1 MPCLAALALL
11 LVGEPISVTTSTR
24 QTPDGPQRAFVA
36 RIDLHDPRVDVRVTA
51 PLPKRAGDP
60 EGIEARLQTVPAW
73 ADDTGATLAVNANFF
88 ARLPDAPARWSDAQ
102 PVAIVGPS
110 VSEGRLVSHANRS
123 GLGHPALLLTRGKQA
138 RIRCALEK
146 HLRGQDDVVAGASHA
161 PTGGCLLLE
170 GGRNQG
176 ERASES
182 LRQRHPR
189 TAVGLTRDRR
199 ELLVVVVDG
208 RQPAWS
214 IGMTLLELAALMR
227 ELGAHDAINL
237 DGGGSASFVYRP
249 AGAPAVTNRPSDGDW
264 RPVANQLGI
273 VLRPAGR

>member
-1 MPCLAALALL
+1 
-11 LVGEPISVTTSTR
+11 
-24 QTPDGPQRAFVA
+24 
-36 RIDLHDPRVDVRVTA
+36 
-51 PLPKRAGDP
+51 
-60 EGIEARLQTVPAW
+60 
-73 ADDTGATLAVNANFF
+73 
-88 ARLPDAPARWSDAQ
+88 
-102 PVAIVGPS
+102 
-110 VSEGRLVSHANRS
+110 VSHANRS

>member
-11 LVGEPISVTTSTR
+11 LAGEPISVTTSTR